1 MKDKMRQV
9 ETQDLQRLSLFQKSK
24 IQPEESV
31 LFNGSTLAQLPGTGN
46 LFWSNCWAS
55 RTYVRRDGLDC
66 SYWSILLVNAVT
78 VNTKVFLSLL

>member
-31 LFNGSTLAQLPGTGN
+31 LFTL
-46 LFWSNCWAS
+46 
-55 RTYVRRDGLDC
+55 DGMV
-66 SYWSILLVNAVT
+66 WIVIIGVLLVNAVT